1 MEVMTPLGSDETQE
15 LATPAGS
22 SARRRGGRVTR
33 LDAFLAEQPS
43 LLDATGRR
51 LEREPSAARRQR
63 SATPPA
69 KASGESVDGTP
80 AVRLALSV
88 EQAAEALAI
97 GRTTAWRKIRAGEI
111 PARVIPNTDRV
122 IVPIADL
129 EAYLD
134 SLPRY
139 GAPGGA
145 PAANNSAA
153 G

>member
-22 SARRRGGRVTR
+22 SARRQGGRVTR

-51 LEREPSAARRQR
+51 GLEREPSAARRQR

-69 KASGESVDGTP
+69 KASGESIDGTP

-129 EAYLD
+129 GAYLD

-139 GAPGGA
+139 GAA
-145 PAANNSAA
+145 TATNSAA